1 MKTYTLT
8 PESFLSRQE
17 RTQLLKTCREH
28 AELDLMKGRITWPVR
43 YMLVD
48 LALFSGL
55 RVAEIASLNI
65 ADIYLNG
72 ESYIIVRCGKG
83 SKVRT
88 VYIDD
93 SLSKHLKQFIS
104 YKQKTLGQSINPS
117 DPLFSGRDN
126 SNIVVNAL
134 QKSFKTACRAAA
146 LRSDLHIHSCRHS
159 YATFLLQGCNNLRY
173 VQKQLGHSDIS
184 MTSLYADILPESNCL
199 LANSIS
205 RD

>member
-1 MKTYTLT
+1 
-8 PESFLSRQE
+8 
-17 RTQLLKTCREH
+17 LKTCREH

-48 LALFSGL
+48 LALFAGL
-55 RVAEIASLNI
+55 RVAEIAALSI
-65 ADIYLNG
+65 SDIYLNG
-72 ESYIIVRCGKG
+72 ESYLIVRHGKG
-83 SKVRT
+83 DKVRT

-93 SLSKHLKQFIS
+93 QLSKHLKQFIS
-104 YKQKTLGQSINPS
+104 YKLKTLGQSINS
-117 DPLFSGRDN
+117 ENPLFAGRDN
-126 SNIVVNAL
+126 SHSPTITL
-134 QKSFKTACRAAA
+134 QKSFKVACKAAG

-159 YATFLLQGCNNLRY
+159 FATYLLQGCNNLRY

-184 MTSLYADILPESNCL
+184 MTALYADIMPEDNSR